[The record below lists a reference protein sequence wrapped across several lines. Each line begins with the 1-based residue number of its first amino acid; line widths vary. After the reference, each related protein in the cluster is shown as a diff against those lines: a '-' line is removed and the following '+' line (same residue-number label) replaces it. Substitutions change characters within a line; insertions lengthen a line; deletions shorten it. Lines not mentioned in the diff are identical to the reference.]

1 MHRIA
6 CLCLSGIASL
16 CHANDWTITPGP
28 AWTVKGEVEQ
38 PHDVSGLALAHG
50 DDGWLVSDETRV
62 AQRFHLDRGQHVLTA
77 GETLRLL
84 PEDGKEFDLEAI
96 ATSTDLHWVYMT
108 GSHGVSRKTGKAH
121 PDRRHVFRMGSEGPL
136 MPEVTSLIPVIEND
150 AMLKPCIG
158 KDAVHDGLDIEGLAE
173 CRGHLF
179 FGLRSPSAKGRA
191 FVVEVSADD
200 LFKDAN
206 RADHRTHALE
216 LGEGRGI
223 RDLVTVNDG
232 FLLIAGDTGTEM
244 AAGTFTLHHWA
255 MPSGKLTQV
264 GTVPAAEGKAEG
276 LLVLSESK
284 TEFSVLVVF
293 DSAMNGAPME
303 LRLLRPA
310 P

>member
-1 MHRIA
+1 M
-6 CLCLSGIASL
+6 SGS
-16 CHANDWTITPGP
+16 
-28 AWTVKGEVEQ
+28 AWSVKGEVEQ
-38 PHDVSGLALAHG
+38 PHDVSGLTLTHG

-62 AQRFHLDRGQHVLTA
+62 VQRFHLDRAQQILAA
-77 GETLRLL
+77 GDTLRLL

-96 ATSTDLHWVYMT
+96 ATSTDGHWVYTT

-121 PDRRHVFRMGSEGPL
+121 ADRWHVFRFATEGTPS
-136 MPEVTSLIPVIEND
+136 PETASLLPVIEND

-158 KDAVHDGLDIEGLAE
+158 KNAMHGGLDIEGLAE

-191 FVVEVSADD
+191 FVVEVSAEG
-200 LFKDAN
+200 LFKDAHK
-206 RADHRTHALE
+206 ADHRTHALE

-223 RDLVTVNDG
+223 RDLVTVSDG
-232 FLLIAGDTGTEM
+232 FLLIAGDTGAEM
-244 AAGTFTLHHWA
+244 AAGIFTLHHWA

-264 GTVPAAEGKAEG
+264 GTIPAAEGKAEG

-303 LRLLRPA
+303 LRLLKPA
-310 P
+310 S